1 MRDPR
6 FDLGTDALEVKPEET
21 QDLEEALEHMPHP
34 DAPSVHPDS
43 HPVTD
48 EMAHMDPWA
57 SEMDLPGA
65 DA

>member
-6 FDLGTDALEVKPEET
+6 FDLGTDELEVKPEET
-21 QDLEEALEHMPHP
+21 HDLQDALEHMPHP
-34 DAPSVHPDS
+34 AAHASEAVP

-48 EMAHMDPWA
+48 DMTHMDPWA
-57 SEMDLPGA
+57 SGMDLPGA